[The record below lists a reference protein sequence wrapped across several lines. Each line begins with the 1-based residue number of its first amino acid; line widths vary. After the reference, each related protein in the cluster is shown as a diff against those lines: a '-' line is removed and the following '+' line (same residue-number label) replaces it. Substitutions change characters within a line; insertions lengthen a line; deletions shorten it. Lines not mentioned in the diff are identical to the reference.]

1 MLSKYRKILCQDR
14 ILAYQ
19 TLENSSQE
27 PAQLTIFDGINF
39 ISEAWKQV
47 EVETIK
53 HSWEKTK
60 IISDDNQG
68 SIIIDSNNQPEIDEI
83 NNLISQLPIENP
95 LNADEFIM
103 IDQNLEFE
111 EEMTVQE
118 IVNVVLGQPEVED
131 NEDVDKISEPI
142 VTNTEAINGLENAL
156 KYIQQKDLEVDSQ
169 IIKNI
174 LRLKREISYRSTQ
187 EARQCRI
194 DEFMSQQ

>member
-1 MLSKYRKILCQDR
+1 
-14 ILAYQ
+14 
-19 TLENSSQE
+19 
-27 PAQLTIFDGINF
+27 
-39 ISEAWKQV
+39 
-47 EVETIK
+47 
-53 HSWEKTK
+53 
-60 IISDDNQG
+60 
-68 SIIIDSNNQPEIDEI
+68 
-83 NNLISQLPIENP
+83 
-95 LNADEFIM
+95 M

-131 NEDVDKISEPI
+131 NEGVYKISEPI
-142 VTNTEAINGLENAL
+142 VTSTEAINGLENAL

-174 LRLKREISYRSTQ
+174 LKLKREISYRNTQ

>member
-1 MLSKYRKILCQDR
+1 M
-14 ILAYQ
+14 
-19 TLENSSQE
+19 
-27 PAQLTIFDGINF
+27 
-39 ISEAWKQV
+39 

-68 SIIIDSNNQPEIDEI
+68 SMIIDSNNQPEIDEI

-103 IDQNLEFE
+103 IDQKLEFE

-131 NEDVDKISEPI
+131 NEGVYKISEPI
-142 VTNTEAINGLENAL
+142 VTSTEAINGLENAL

-174 LRLKREISYRSTQ
+174 LKLKREISYRNTQ

>member
-1 MLSKYRKILCQDR
+1 
-14 ILAYQ
+14 
-19 TLENSSQE
+19 
-27 PAQLTIFDGINF
+27 
-39 ISEAWKQV
+39 
-47 EVETIK
+47 
-53 HSWEKTK
+53 
-60 IISDDNQG
+60 
-68 SIIIDSNNQPEIDEI
+68 
-83 NNLISQLPIENP
+83 
-95 LNADEFIM
+95 M

-131 NEDVDKISEPI
+131 NEGVDKISEPI
-142 VTNTEAINGLENAL
+142 VTSTEAINGLENAL

-174 LRLKREISYRSTQ
+174 LKLKREISYRSTQ